1 MAGSM
6 KLSSLDASFP
16 YPEATLEVPL
26 TSITPS
32 E

>member
-6 KLSSLDASFP
+6 KLSSLDASFLD
-16 YPEATLEVPL
+16 PEATLEAPL
-26 TSITPS
+26 TSITLS